1 MIAIREMLTCHWAA
15 RRIQRYLDSDPSA
28 PLTPDDVARL
38 EAHLSTCEK
47 CSGILAENR
56 ALQRSLSL
64 WSGGAVDQSAVDRL
78 HSFLNQLESLEESGR

>member
-47 CSGILAENR
+47 CSGLLAENR

-64 WSGGAVDQSAVDRL
+64 WSGGAVDQRAVDRL
-78 HSFLNQLESLEESGR
+78 HSFLNELEDLKESGR

>member
-15 RRIQRYLDSDPSA
+15 RRIQRYLDADPSRL
-28 PLTPDDVARL
+28 LTPTSVARL

-47 CSGILAENR
+47 CSGLLADNR
-56 ALQRSLSL
+56 ALQRSLSH

-78 HSFLNQLESLEESGR
+78 HAFLDDLEDSDR